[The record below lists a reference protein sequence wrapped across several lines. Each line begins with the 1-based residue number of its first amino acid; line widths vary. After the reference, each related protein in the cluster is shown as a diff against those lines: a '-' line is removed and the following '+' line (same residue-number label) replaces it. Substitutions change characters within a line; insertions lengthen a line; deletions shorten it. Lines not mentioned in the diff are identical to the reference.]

1 MEIINISGHRLYD
14 NKKIVKELTM
24 FDVHN
29 AKRLIDVYCTSTNT
43 NCVLVDTDGECIY
56 GCSLETGGVCSFCQT
71 IQNTIGHRINCINA
85 HKYGIYQ
92 SERFEGKYTFF
103 CPIGLVHWASP
114 LTIGEKMSAAFLGG
128 PVLLYDK
135 EEFLAEI
142 IAKYNLSAGASE
154 ELKKLTEEI
163 PVVDHTRLNSLTEML
178 YLLGTQISEY
188 ETKKYLNQQE
198 EIEKLNEDIQDYL
211 PYLKTMGGREDIPDY
226 PIEKERELLG
236 MISAGDKTGAKK
248 VLNEILGHVFFSSNK
263 LDVIKARILE
273 LVVLLSRA
281 ALEGGASTE
290 EIFGLNFKY
299 INEVQSFRTVDQ
311 LAVWLSKIMVRFSD
325 CVFDLKDVKHVD
337 VIYKAL
343 EYIKKNY
350 MNKISLN
357 DVAYVSNISPS
368 YFSKVFKE
376 EMGMNFNN
384 YLNKVRVDNGKRLL
398 MDDSIPLVD
407 VAFMT
412 GFEDQSYFSKVF
424 KRITGVSP
432 GKYRESMGRI
442 LEEKT
447 G

>member
-1 MEIINISGHRLYD
+1 MEIINISGHRLYE
-14 NKKIVKELTM
+14 NKKIVKNLTM

-29 AKRLIDVYCTSTNT
+29 AKRLIDVYCTSTST
-43 NCVLVDTDGECIY
+43 NCVLLDAEGECVY
-56 GCSLETGGVCSFCQT
+56 GCSLENGGVCSFCQT
-71 IQNTIGHRINCINA
+71 IQDTIGHEINCKNA

-114 LTIGEKMSAAFLGG
+114 LMIGERMAAAFLGG
-128 PVLLYDK
+128 PVLLYDR
-135 EEFLAEI
+135 EEFVAEI
-142 IAKYNLSAGASE
+142 IAKYHLRDHESKR
-154 ELKKLTEEI
+154 LQDLTEEI
-163 PVVDHTRLNSLTEML
+163 PLVDHTRLSSLTEML
-178 YLLGTQISEY
+178 YLLSRQISEN
-188 ETKKYLNQQE
+188 ETQKYLHQQE
-198 EIEKLNEDIQDYL
+198 EVEKLNDDIHDYL
-211 PYLKTMGGREDIPDY
+211 PYLKSMGGREDIPDY
-226 PIEKERELLG
+226 PIEKERELLR
-236 MISAGDKTGAKK
+236 MISSGDKGGAKR
-248 VLNEILGHVFFSSNK
+248 VLNEILGHVFFASNK
-263 LDVIKARILE
+263 LDVIKARVLE
-273 LVVLLSRA
+273 LIVMLSRA

-299 INEVQSFRTVDQ
+299 INEVHSFRTVDQ

-384 YLNKVRVDNGKRLL
+384 YLNKVRVSNGKRLL

-432 GKYRESMGRI
+432 GKFRESMGRI

>member
-1 MEIINISGHRLYD
+1 MEIIDISGHRLYE
-14 NKKIVKELTM
+14 NKEIVKNLTE
-24 FDVHN
+24 FDVQK
-29 AKRLIDVYCTSTNT
+29 AKRLIDVYCSSTGT
-43 NCVLVDTDGECIY
+43 NCVLLNPAGECVY
-56 GCSLETGGVCSFCQT
+56 GSKQESDGVCTFCHTLQS
-71 IQNTIGHRINCINA
+71 TIGMHIDCSSA

-103 CPIGLVHWASP
+103 CPVGLVHWASP
-114 LTIGEKMSAAFLGG
+114 LLIGEEMKAAFLGG
-128 PVLLYDK
+128 PVLLYDR
-135 EEFLAEI
+135 EEFASEV
-142 IAKYNLSAGASE
+142 IAKHNLGEFEADRLRS
-154 ELKKLTEEI
+154 LTQEI
-163 PVVDHTRLNSLTEML
+163 PLVDHAKLSSLTEML
-178 YLLGTQISEY
+178 YLLSKQISEE
-188 ETKKYLNQQE
+188 ETRRYMHQQE
-198 EIEKLNEDIQDYL
+198 EVEKLNEEIKDSL
-211 PYLKTMGGREDIPDY
+211 PYLKSMGGSEELPDY
-226 PIEKERELLG
+226 PIEKERELLR
-236 MISAGDKTGAKK
+236 MISSGDKAGARK
-248 VLNEILGHVFFSSNK
+248 VLNDILGHVFFSSSK
-263 LDVIKARILE
+263 LEVIKARVLE

-290 EIFGLNFKY
+290 EIFGLNYKY
-299 INEVQSFRTVDQ
+299 INEIQTFRTVDQ

-384 YLNKVRVDNGKRLL
+384 YLNEVRVNNSKRLL
-398 MDDSIPLVD
+398 MDDAIPLVD

>member
-1 MEIINISGHRLYD
+1 MEIVEFTGHRVHD
-14 NKKIVKELTM
+14 VKQSTKNKLM
-24 FDVHN
+24 FDSN
-29 AKRLIDVYCTSTNT
+29 DIKRLIDVYCSSTGI
-43 NCVLVDTDGECIY
+43 NCVLLDTEGECIY
-56 GCSLETGGVCSFCQT
+56 GQNLDLRGVCSFCSAVQDT
-71 IQNTIGHRINCINA
+71 AGKDLNCRNA
-85 HKYGIYQ
+85 HRYGIYQ
-92 SERFEGKYTFF
+92 SERFDGKYTFF
-103 CPIGLVHWASP
+103 CPLGLVHWASP
-114 LTIGEKMSAAFLGG
+114 LMIDGKMAAAFLGG
-128 PVLLYDK
+128 PVLLFEKK
-135 EEFLAEI
+135 EFISEVA
-142 IAKYNLSAGASE
+142 AKYRLSIHE
-154 ELKKLTEEI
+154 VNKLNDFLREV
-163 PVVDHTRLNSLTEML
+163 PLVDHPKLGSLAEML
-178 YLLGTQISEY
+178 YLLSLQISRD
-188 ETKKYLNQQE
+188 ETIKYKNQRNE
-198 EIEKLNEDIQDYL
+198 VEKFNEDINEYL
-211 PYLKTMGGREDIPDY
+211 PYLKSMGGSDDVEDY
-226 PIEKERELLG
+226 PLEKEKELLRA
-236 MISAGDKTGAKK
+236 ISTGDKAGAKRI
-248 VLNEILGHVFFSSNK
+248 LNEILGHVFFSSHNFEI
-263 LDVIKARILE
+263 VKARVLE

-299 INEVQSFRTVDQ
+299 INEIYTFRTVDQ
-311 LAVWLSKIMVRFSD
+311 LAVWLSKIMLRFSD

-343 EYIKKNY
+343 EYIKKNF

-376 EMGMNFNN
+376 EMGKNFNN
-384 YLNKVRVDNGKRLL
+384 YLNEIRVHNAKRLL

-424 KRITGVSP
+424 KRITGISP

>member
-1 MEIINISGHRLYD
+1 MEIIEFSGNRFYD
-14 NKKIVKELTM
+14 KKEIVKNVTM

-29 AKRLIDVYCTSTNT
+29 AKRLIDVYCASTNT
-43 NCVLVDTDGECIY
+43 NCVLVDTDGDCIY
-56 GCSLETGGVCSFCQT
+56 GCNLGNSGICSFCRAFQD
-71 IQNTIGHRINCINA
+71 TIGHKVNCTNA

-114 LTIGEKMSAAFLGG
+114 LMIGDTMAAAFLGG
-128 PVLLYDK
+128 PVLLYDR
-135 EEFLAEI
+135 EDFTAEI
-142 IAKYNLSAGASE
+142 IGKYSLAPAE
-154 ELKKLTEEI
+154 ARALKDLTEEV
-163 PVVDHTRLNSLTEML
+163 PLVDHSRLSSLSEML
-178 YLLGTQISEY
+178 YLLSRQISED
-188 ETKKYLNQQE
+188 ETKKFLHQQE
-198 EIEKLNEDIQDYL
+198 EVTKLNEDIQDYL
-211 PYLKTMGGREDIPDY
+211 PYLKSMGGREDFPDY
-226 PIEKERELLG
+226 PIEKERELLRL
-236 MISAGDKTGAKK
+236 ISSGDKAGAKK
-248 VLNEILGHVFFSSNK
+248 VLNDILGHVFFSSNK
-263 LDVIKARILE
+263 IDIIKARVLE
-273 LVVLLSRA
+273 LIVLLSRA

-299 INEVQSFRTVDQ
+299 INEVHAFRTVDQ

-384 YLNKVRVDNGKRLL
+384 YLNKVRITNGKRLL